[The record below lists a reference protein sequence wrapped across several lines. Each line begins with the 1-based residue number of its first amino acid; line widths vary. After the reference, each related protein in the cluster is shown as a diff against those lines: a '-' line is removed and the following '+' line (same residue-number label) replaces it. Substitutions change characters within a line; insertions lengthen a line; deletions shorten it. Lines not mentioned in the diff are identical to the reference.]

1 VSPPSD
7 ELVKLWEEMQ
17 TTPYFT
23 SISGSHG
30 LTLLERSAV
39 QNGLFLPVWIDK
51 KSFDKV
57 LYKTAPIAGR
67 THWQALPP
75 SDKYK
80 VQSLHLA
87 CW

>member
-1 VSPPSD
+1 
-7 ELVKLWEEMQ
+7 
-17 TTPYFT
+17 
-23 SISGSHG
+23 
-30 LTLLERSAV
+30 LERSAV